1 MPTRFPARVYDI
13 CCAAILE
20 RTLRSVLRSPLHGWP
35 RQPAGRCAELSGSRL
50 SAGAATSSVAAGA
63 AGCPEPVVQ
72 PDMQPAARPAGRALF
87 GATADSS
94 PYSEPG
100 VFFFPPSPDE
110 TSQSDAGPPG
120 VCFLFVYA
128 LRAHCLMLCF
138 ADFTALTAARAFFC
152 PESRPRSL
160 RRTAHETRSTKHSRK
175 QRTRSA

>member
-1 MPTRFPARVYDI
+1 MIYVAQLSWSARCAA
-13 CCAAILE
+13 CCAA
-20 RTLRSVLRSPLHGWP
+20 RCMAGHASRRVAARSFSD
-35 RQPAGRCAELSGSRL
+35 SRL

-72 PDMQPAARPAGRALF
+72 PDMHPAAQPAGRALF